1 MGGMKMKTCKYIGW
15 ARIALLDVSSLEVA
29 KSAMAIEEAK
39 YTVLEKEDNFEI
51 RRYAPQIVA
60 ETYVEGDLEEVG
72 NVGFRRLYGFISGD
86 NKQKLSICG

>member
-1 MGGMKMKTCKYIGW
+1 MGGMKMKTCKYIGR
-15 ARIALLDVSSLEVA
+15 ARIALLGVSLLMVA

-39 YTVLEKEDNFEI
+39 YTVLEKEDDFEI
-51 RRYAPQIVA
+51 RQYEPQIVA

-72 NVGFRRLYGFISGD
+72 NERFRCLYGFISGN